1 MLILHEATVATALDD
16 PVDVAFKKRLAL
28 PYQMTIRGSR
38 VEEHDIDRWSEWKG
52 KYQSSTQILQTYA
65 PTSTK
70 VGLYI

>member
-52 KYQSSTQILQTYA
+52 KYQQQL
-65 PTSTK
+65 PTLIAK
-70 VGLYI
+70 